1 MNQETFRKFIE
12 NHIRNN
18 SFKTK
23 EDLYRYLLSLRTKNI
38 NYIITD
44 EDVKELLKLYD
55 ELHIQTEVPLEI
67 QNYTNKKL
75 DDKNYIVSEQADRVL
90 KTTGNS
96 QEFIQEFKNTQN
108 EILAH
113 SKDGDTNAKEV
124 FNKMADTKKE
134 EVTLIPISEAITKQ
148 DIDTEL
154 LYKIKFFISKSPL
167 NPYEFKVNT
176 ENGVLFNIE
185 TNELYEV
192 RKNENTGEYEI
203 FIGGEIGYNDTNNL
217 ENSNETL
224 ANDHDE
230 EQLYQESKQNVKV
243 RKLVKEKYPANAA
256 FANISILLLNIVSF
270 AIIGLSIYLLLSNK

>member
-1 MNQETFRKFIE
+1 MNQETFRKYIE

-23 EDLYRYLLSLRTKNI
+23 EDLYRYLLSLKNKNI

-44 EDVKELLKLYD
+44 EDIKELLKSYD
-55 ELHIQTEVPLEI
+55 ELHSKIEVPLEM

-75 DDKNYIVSEQADRVL
+75 DDKNYIVSEEADRVL

-96 QEFIQEFKNTQN
+96 EEFVQEFKNTQN

-113 SKDGDTNAKEV
+113 SKDGNTNAKEI
-124 FNKMADTKKE
+124 FNKIADTKKE
-134 EVTLIPISEAITKQ
+134 EVTLIPISEAVTKP
-148 DIDTEL
+148 DIDSEL
-154 LYKIKFFISKSPL
+154 LYKIKFFISKSKL
-167 NPYEFKVNT
+167 NPYSFKIDT
-176 ENGVLFNIE
+176 ETGVLFNIE

-203 FIGGEIGYNDTNNL
+203 FIGGEIRYNDTNNL

-224 ANDHDE
+224 ANDHEE
-230 EQLYQESKQNVKV
+230 EQLYQESKENVKV
-243 RKLVKEKYPANAA
+243 RKLVKEKYPNNAA
-256 FANISILLLNIVSF
+256 FAKIGLLLLNLISF
-270 AIIGLSIYLLLSNK
+270 TIIGLSIYILLSIK